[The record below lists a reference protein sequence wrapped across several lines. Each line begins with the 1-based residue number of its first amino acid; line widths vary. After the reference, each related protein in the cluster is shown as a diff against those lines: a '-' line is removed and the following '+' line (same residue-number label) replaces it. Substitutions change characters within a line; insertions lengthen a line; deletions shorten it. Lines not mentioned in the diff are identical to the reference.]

1 MHDATKI
8 LRQEHEVILRIL
20 DVTEKNAQAL
30 EAGAEVPAEVLS
42 NTIEFL
48 RLYADRQHHGK
59 EEDLLFPEMEKKGM
73 PREGGPIGMML
84 IEHKFGRG
92 HIARM
97 AEAAEAYQSGDREA
111 AAQWADAALDYV
123 ALLREH
129 IAKENNILF
138 VMAERMLS
146 PDDQQRLAAEFDGV
160 DKNKMG
166 EGEGDRLLRLAD
178 SLVVGVSAPAKG

>member
-1 MHDATKI
+1 MQDATKI

-30 EAGAEVPAEVLS
+30 EAGAQVPAEVLS

-59 EEDLLFPEMEKKGM
+59 EEDLLFPEVEKKGM

-92 HIARM
+92 RIARM
-97 AEAAEAYQSGDREA
+97 AEAAESYKSGNREA
-111 AAQWADAALDYV
+111 GAQWADAALDYV

-138 VMAERMLS
+138 VMAERMLL
-146 PDDQQRLAAEFDGV
+146 PADQQRLAAEFDGV

-166 EGEGDRLLRLAD
+166 EGEGGRLLRLAD
-178 SLVVGVSAPAKG
+178 SLVAGVSAPAKS